1 MEREPMIRQN
11 GAAIRALRKKDKRT
25 VADVAAYAGLK
36 PQTLTNIENNSK
48 PVSKEAMRLIAELL
62 DVPVAAITRCGT
74 DDEFAD
80 DEDQGARAEPAGVA
94 A

>member
-11 GAAIRALRKKDKRT
+11 GAAIRALRKKDRRT
-25 VADVAAYAGLK
+25 VADVAAFAGLK

-48 PVSKEAMRLIAELL
+48 PASKEALLKIADLL
-62 DVPVAAITRCGT
+62 GIPVAAITRCGT
-74 DDEFAD
+74 DDEFTE
-80 DEDQGARAEPAGVA
+80 DEVRDREDEPEVVA